1 MAKFIFI
8 LVYFIILIVFSY
20 GVIINIYLQI
30 ILKICKINLVMSKI
44 ICINADINRSG
55 NIMRKAISNCLTTN
69 GIEGFVVSPVRI
81 TPKGYYPY
89 KQVS

>member
-44 ICINADINRSG
+44 ICINADINGSG